1 MKMSLL
7 FILQGVPEK
16 GVHKEFFNDPYISP
30 PKIVGIFLGCFLMKG
45 EICVIVLSTEPFLT
59 DLRAAR
65 YLVFSFAFLYNP
77 SVYLK
82 K

>member
-1 MKMSLL
+1 M
-7 FILQGVPEK
+7 
-16 GVHKEFFNDPYISP
+16 HKEFFNDPYISP
-30 PKIVGIFLGCFLMKG
+30 PMIVGIFWGCFLMKG

-59 DLRAAR
+59 DLRVAR
-65 YLVFSFAFLYNP
+65 YYVYNFSFLSNQ